1 MVLSGIV
8 FRPAILFV
16 IDLNVEDVDILF
28 VADDTDVV
36 MFDVRFVKNA
46 LPPEDVGGIFVLL
59 VELCVVV
66 DIVELG
72 SELLLLL
79 KSEVCFATVLTALRA
94 EFTIDPVKPPT
105 IEPHLLLFVSLLL
118 LFDCGAGLDEP
129 VEERAVAILSEGAP
143 SFGGGGKLT
152 IVGLGLPPRRSD
164 DDMVSI

>member
-1 MVLSGIV
+1 LSGIV

-16 IDLNVEDVDILF
+16 IDLNVEDVDILL

-46 LPPEDVGGIFVLL
+46 LPPDVGVLVVVVLL

-66 DIVELG
+66 DAVELG

-94 EFTIDPVKPPT
+94 EFTNDPVKPPT
-105 IEPHLLLFVSLLL
+105 IDPHLLLFVSLLQ
-118 LFDCGAGLDEP
+118 FVDCGAGLDEP

-143 SFGGGGKLT
+143 SFGGGGKST
-152 IVGLGLPPRRSD
+152 IVGLGLPPKRSD
-164 DDMVSI
+164 DD

>member
-1 MVLSGIV
+1 M
-8 FRPAILFV
+8 
-16 IDLNVEDVDILF
+16 NVEDVDMVL

-46 LPPEDVGGIFVLL
+46 LLPPLLVVLF

-66 DIVELG
+66 VDAVELG

-79 KSEVCFATVLTALRA
+79 RSEVCFATVLTALRA

-105 IEPHLLLFVSLLL
+105 IDPHLLLLFVSLL

-143 SFGGGGKLT
+143 SLLGGGGKLT
-152 IVGLGLPPRRSD
+152 IVGLIVGLPPRRSD
-164 DDMVSI
+164 D